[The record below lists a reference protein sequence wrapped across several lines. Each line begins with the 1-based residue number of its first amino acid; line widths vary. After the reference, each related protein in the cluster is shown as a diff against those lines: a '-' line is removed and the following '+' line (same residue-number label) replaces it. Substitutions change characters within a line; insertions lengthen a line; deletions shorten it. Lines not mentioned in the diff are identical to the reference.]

1 MRDRAKEIFDFL
13 VEFIARNCLPEAHN
27 ATGGIVLCSWS
38 FANTYMTSLL
48 ANVASFSGSEVDLTK
63 FIRRIVL
70 FGTSQAVRMQYH
82 DWILNGLDGKGA
94 LLTPRRSAIPLFGLS
109 ATA

>member
-13 VEFIARNCLPEAHN
+13 VAFTARESLPEARN

-48 ANVASFSGSEVDLTK
+48 ANVASFSSPEVDLTK
-63 FIRRIVL
+63 FIRRVTL
-70 FGTSQAVRMQYH
+70 FGTSQGVRGQHH
-82 DWILNGLDGKGA
+82 DWTSNGPDGKY
-94 LLTPRRSAIPLFGLS
+94 
-109 ATA
+109 